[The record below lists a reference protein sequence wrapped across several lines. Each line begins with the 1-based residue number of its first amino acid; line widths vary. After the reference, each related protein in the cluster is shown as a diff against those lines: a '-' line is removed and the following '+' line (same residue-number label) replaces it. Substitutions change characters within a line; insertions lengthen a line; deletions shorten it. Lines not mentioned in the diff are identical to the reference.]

1 MRLRGPPVRV
11 LRRIGTT
18 MGAASGAA
26 GKTLRVNKT
35 TAMETVPIYEATG
48 WHISTLRCQAHA
60 VRPGRSIAHL
70 LAIAA
75 AGPRLPRSS

>member
-18 MGAASGAA
+18 MGAVNGAA

-35 TAMETVPIYEATG
+35 TAIETVPIYEATG
-48 WHISTLRCQAHA
+48 WYIRTLRW
-60 VRPGRSIAHL
+60 
-70 LAIAA
+70 
-75 AGPRLPRSS
+75 